1 MIILGI
7 IENLRKIK
15 ASRAVLLLGA
25 PDRACIFLILYQSCY
40 NLMQK
45 LLLNGATIVPRIIVL
60 QYLFMKNILG
70 IVVLGLLWC
79 NTAFALP
86 KCQGED
92 ISKWTKCEGVKITS
106 KGSKYSGEFKDG
118 KYHGQGTITN
128 TVGDKYIGGWKDGEF
143 YGKGTLTYSNGDKK
157 NGIWKNSKVNEQN
170 SLTVSTE
177 ERKKKLLKTI
187 DENSIKKVIDKITK
201 GDGLQK
207 TDLTKVINQLKLS
220 GIDTGM
226 KPKELEAYLNS
237 KEFSNELKSEKVQ
250 NLLSSKEFLGKIQKK
265 FEKLTN
271 K

>member
-1 MIILGI
+1 VTL
-7 IENLRKIK
+7 NF
-15 ASRAVLLLGA
+15 VLE
-25 PDRACIFLILYQSCY
+25 SW
-40 NLMQK
+40 
-45 LLLNGATIVPRIIVL
+45 
-60 QYLFMKNILG
+60 FMKNILR
-70 IVVLGLLWC
+70 IIVLGLLWS
-79 NTAFALP
+79 NMAFALP

-92 ISKWTKCEGVKITS
+92 ISKWTACEGAKITP

-118 KYHGQGTITN
+118 KYHGQGTIIN
-128 TVGDKYIGGWKDGEF
+128 AAGDKYIGGWKDGNF

-157 NGIWKNSKVNEQN
+157 SGIWKDGKVNEQ
-170 SLTVSTE
+170 STVTTSGE
-177 ERKKKLLKTI
+177 GKKKEIPLKTI
-187 DENSIKKVIDKITK
+187 DETSIKKVINKITK

-207 TDLTKVINQLKLS
+207 TDLAKVMDQLKLS
-220 GIDTGM
+220 GIDIGM

>member
-1 MIILGI
+1 MKKIL
-7 IENLRKIK
+7 
-15 ASRAVLLLGA
+15 V
-25 PDRACIFLILYQSCY
+25 
-40 NLMQK
+40 
-45 LLLNGATIVPRIIVL
+45 VIVL
-60 QYLFMKNILG
+60 S
-70 IVVLGLLWC
+70 LLWC

-92 ISKWTKCEGVKITS
+92 TSKWTICQGAKITS
-106 KGSKYSGEFKDG
+106 KGSKYSGEFKEG

-128 TVGDKYIGGWKDGEF
+128 AAGDEYIGGWKDGKF
-143 YGKGTLTYSNGDKK
+143 YGKGTLTYSNGNKK
-157 NGIWKNSKVNEQN
+157 SGIWKDGKVNEQN
-170 SLTVSTE
+170 TLTVSSGG
-177 ERKKKLLKTI
+177 KKKEKPLKTI
-187 DENSIKKVIDKITK
+187 DEISIKKVIDKITQ

-207 TDLTKVINQLKLS
+207 TDLTKVMNQLKLS

-237 KEFSNELKSEKVQ
+237 KEFSNELKSDKVQ

>member
-1 MIILGI
+1 M
-7 IENLRKIK
+7 
-15 ASRAVLLLGA
+15 
-25 PDRACIFLILYQSCY
+25 
-40 NLMQK
+40 
-45 LLLNGATIVPRIIVL
+45 T
-60 QYLFMKNILG
+60 
-70 IVVLGLLWC
+70 VVVGFLWC
-79 NTAFALP
+79 NMVFALP

-92 ISKWTKCEGVKITS
+92 ISKWTMCKGVKTTS
-106 KGSKYSGEFKDG
+106 KSSKYVGEFKNG

-128 TVGDKYIGGWKDGEF
+128 AAGDKYIGGWKNGKF
-143 YGKGTLTYSNGDKK
+143 YGNGTLTYSNGDKK
-157 NGIWKNSKVNEQN
+157 KGFWKDGKINAQST
-170 SLTVSTE
+170 LTVSNE
-177 ERKKKLLKTI
+177 DKKKEKPLKTI
-187 DENSIKKVIDKITK
+187 DETSIKNVINKITK

-207 TDLTKVINQLKLS
+207 TDLTNVMNQLKLS

>member
-1 MIILGI
+1 
-7 IENLRKIK
+7 
-15 ASRAVLLLGA
+15 
-25 PDRACIFLILYQSCY
+25 
-40 NLMQK
+40 
-45 LLLNGATIVPRIIVL
+45 
-60 QYLFMKNILG
+60 MKNILG
-70 IVVLGLLWC
+70 IIVLVLLWC

-92 ISKWTKCEGVKITS
+92 ISKWTMCKGAKITS
-106 KGSKYSGEFKDG
+106 KSSKYSGEFKDG

-128 TVGDKYIGGWKDGEF
+128 AAGDKYIGGWEDGKF
-143 YGKGTLTYSNGDKK
+143 FGKGTLTYSNGDKK
-157 NGIWKNSKVNEQN
+157 SGIWKDGKVNEQN
-170 SLTVSTE
+170 TLTLSSE
-177 ERKKKLLKTI
+177 GKKKEKLLKTI
-187 DENSIKKVIDKITK
+187 DETSIKKVIDKITK

-207 TDLTKVINQLKLS
+207 TDLTKVMNQLKLS

-237 KEFSNELKSEKVQ
+237 KEFSNELKSDKVQ